1 MADNDGSW
9 RYDLD
14 EVGPDAEPQVDR
26 IEPGSP
32 SVENVVFFLLGV
44 AFMLGVIGLLVFG

>member
-14 EVGPDAEPQVDR
+14 DVGPDAESQENP

-32 SVENVVFFLLGV
+32 SAENVAFFLLGV
-44 AFMLGVIGLLVFG
+44 AFMLGVIGLLIFG

>member
-9 RYDLD
+9 RYGLD
-14 EVGPDAEPQVDR
+14 EVGPDAEPEGDS

-32 SVENVVFFLLGV
+32 SAENVVFFLLGV
-44 AFMLGVIGLLVFG
+44 AFMLGVIGLLLFG